1 MRLPL
6 IFCLLLLSSLLTG
19 QVSDVWATLTK
30 VTSRQAYNPELGY
43 VNLDIEVSDE
53 VMELDGELIEV
64 DGYIIPLTGQVG
76 QNNFMFSMYPK
87 NMCFFCGA
95 AGPESAMEVWMEG
108 DNTVPFTSDKIKLKG
123 KLLINKDD
131 TSGLIYSLNSA
142 TRIK

>member
-1 MRLPL
+1 
-6 IFCLLLLSSLLTG
+6 
-19 QVSDVWATLTK
+19 
-30 VTSRQAYNPELGY
+30 LGY

-53 VMELDGELIEV
+53 VMQLDGEIIEV

-131 TSGLIYSLNSA
+131 TSGLIYSLNGA